1 MRTKARM
8 NPRRRTEAILAIVVL
23 TLLPVAAAC
32 GADADTAPAEASVR
46 KAPGFTFEDINPRS
60 DSHGKSLVLTELYE
74 DRGVILNFIAS
85 WCGPCWPELASFEK
99 LSAEGLPIV
108 CIAADEY
115 GGTSDVLRKAEQ
127 LGLSMPILHVPREQI
142 SAMEELYDHA
152 MLPATYVIDSL
163 GEVREVF
170 LGKISPETL
179 LEEVRASLP

>member
-1 MRTKARM
+1 MATVAD
-8 NPRRRTEAILAIVVL
+8 RRQAGHGGVPAVDGATRKGGAKTEDGQVKGELEYGLNKVGCQALITETTLKSSDYLSMLLSLA
-23 TLLPVAAAC
+23 
-32 GADADTAPAEASVR
+32 
-46 KAPGFTFEDINPRS
+46 
-60 DSHGKSLVLTELYE
+60 
-74 DRGVILNFIAS
+74 
-85 WCGPCWPELASFEK
+85 PELASFEK
-99 LSAEGLPIV
+99 LSAQGLPIV

-170 LGKISPETL
+170 LGKISPEAL